1 MASTAAHLCQTLGY
15 HRASSMEHDS
25 LPVQRGKQSLFW
37 TVYVIIKALSL
48 RLGRASTLQDW
59 DISLPMTFDHFD
71 NPEPWKTVCILWIK
85 TAIVQGKIYELVY
98 SPAALNQPES
108 ERVSHANRLASEM
121 QSTVMEPFE
130 VYGHVILEWN
140 STNIVSQRLLSTDL
154 RLSEIDMIYLRSDEV
169 NRLSIMTLIY
179 RAIPPPVGSGST
191 FIPECVKTARAAL
204 ESHQDCMTM
213 LKECDEFIKC
223 SYMHW

>member
-1 MASTAAHLCQTLGY
+1 
-15 HRASSMEHDS
+15 MEHDS
-25 LPVQRGKQSLFW
+25 LPVQREKQVLFW
-37 TVYVIIKALSL
+37 SVYVIIKALSL
-48 RLGRASTLQDW
+48 RLGRASILQDW
-59 DISLPMTFDHFD
+59 DISLPMTSDVFD
-71 NPEPWKTVCILWIK
+71 NEEPWKTVCMLWIK
-85 TAIVQGKIYELVY
+85 HATVQGKIYELVY

-130 VYGHVILEWN
+130 VYGPVISERN
-140 STNIVSQRLLSTDL
+140 STNIDSQRLLSTGL
-154 RLSEIDMIYLRSDEV
+154 HLSEIDKIYLRSDEV

-179 RAIPPPVGSGST
+179 RAIPPPAGSGST

-204 ESHQDCMTM
+204 ESHQGCMAT